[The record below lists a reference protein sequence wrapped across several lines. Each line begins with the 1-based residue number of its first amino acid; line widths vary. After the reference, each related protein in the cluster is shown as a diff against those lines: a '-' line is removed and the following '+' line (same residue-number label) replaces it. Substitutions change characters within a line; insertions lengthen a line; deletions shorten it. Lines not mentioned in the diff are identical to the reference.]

1 VIIFYDFKKVY
12 DSYKAEINSAISNVI
27 DRGNFIL
34 GDEVYEFENLF
45 ASYCGA
51 KYCIGVGNGLD
62 ALTLILKAYD
72 FPEESEI
79 IVPSNTFIAS
89 ILAITHAGLKP
100 ILVEPSLEN
109 YNIDPNYIKKFITK
123 KTKAILPVHLYGR
136 IAPMDEIKEIG
147 KEYNLKII
155 EDAAQAHGAVY
166 NGIKT
171 GNLGD
176 AAGFSF
182 YPGKNLGCFGD
193 GGAIVTSDEE
203 LMLKVR
209 ALRNYGSSQKYI
221 NDLKGLNS
229 RLDEIQATILKVRLK
244 YLDQE
249 NSARRVVSQYY
260 RTHIKNSKIILP
272 DLKNEEEHVWHL
284 FTVRTEN
291 RENLRLHLEKND
303 IMALIHYPIAPHKQ
317 KAYKEWEMN
326 SFPISESI
334 HREILSLPMSPVLT
348 HSEIEK
354 IVNVVNSY

>member
-1 VIIFYDFKKVY
+1 
-12 DSYKAEINSAISNVI
+12 
-27 DRGNFIL
+27 
-34 GDEVYEFENLF
+34 
-45 ASYCGA
+45 
-51 KYCIGVGNGLD
+51 
-62 ALTLILKAYD
+62 
-72 FPEESEI
+72 
-79 IVPSNTFIAS
+79 
-89 ILAITHAGLKP
+89 
-100 ILVEPSLEN
+100 
-109 YNIDPNYIKKFITK
+109 
-123 KTKAILPVHLYGR
+123 
-136 IAPMDEIKEIG
+136 M
-147 KEYNLKII
+147 
-155 EDAAQAHGAVY
+155 
-166 NGIKT
+166 
-171 GNLGD
+171 
-176 AAGFSF
+176 
-182 YPGKNLGCFGD
+182 
-193 GGAIVTSDEE
+193 
-203 LMLKVR
+203 
-209 ALRNYGSSQKYI
+209 
-221 NDLKGLNS
+221 
-229 RLDEIQATILKVRLK
+229 K